1 MIYLNRRNDLTNGN
15 MIYLNG
21 GLDNNVI
28 NFYWTATISFLNY

>member
-21 GLDNNVI
+21 RLDNNVI
-28 NFYWTATISFLNY
+28 NFYRTTISFLNY